1 MAEIGSLP
9 GHGAVSTTSPPS
21 ALGVPPALGRPPA
34 PGSPTGLGMPAVP
47 PPPGYP
53 PPPAARPGPFPYPA
67 GRAGRGT
74 VAAGICLVL
83 GAGLLGGAAVGHLV
97 GGDTAAAQ
105 TAREDTALTY
115 ADARSLWHS
124 VPVDTLFP
132 PTVYARGAGPGGAD
146 RTWTRIGVAPDSG
159 CDGAF
164 DPALA
169 TALAP
174 VGCLRLLRATY
185 TDATSSNVTTV
196 GVLITRADPASM
208 AALRGTWNAR
218 HLGDRTDAMPRPV
231 AFPGTVAAGFGLAQR
246 ASWTVDISDTL
257 PVIGYAVS
265 GFADGRTVTDPQPAA
280 AATRPGATTAA
291 AQAGLGH
298 DAKGLASAIEHHIR
312 TDLDHAVHHKGT
324 GS

>member
-9 GHGAVSTTSPPS
+9 GHGAVSTTSPSP
-21 ALGVPPALGRPPA
+21 ALGVSPALGRPPV
-34 PGSPTGLGMPAVP
+34 PGSPTVLGMPPVP
-47 PPPGYP
+47 PPPAYP
-53 PPPAARPGPFPYPA
+53 PPPAHQPGPPPSA
-67 GRAGRGT
+67 PGRTVRGT
-74 VAAGICLVL
+74 AAAGICLVL
-83 GAGLLGGAAVGHLV
+83 GAGLLGGAAAGHFL
-97 GGDTAAAQ
+97 GGDPAAAQ
-105 TAREDTALTY
+105 TSQDDTALTY

-132 PTVYARGAGPGGAD
+132 RTVHGRGAGPGGAD

-169 TALAP
+169 SALAP

-196 GVLITRADPASM
+196 GVLVTRADPASM
-208 AALRGTWNAR
+208 AALRGTWAAR

-231 AFPGTVAAGFGLAQR
+231 PFPGTVAAGFGPAQR

-280 AATRPGATTAA
+280 AATRQGATTAA
-291 AQAGLGH
+291 AQSGLGY

-312 TDLDHAVHHKGT
+312 TAVERPAHTHGT
-324 GS
+324 AS